1 MPSVATQTAYGDVI
15 ESVSLGSPRSPNTSS
30 KDWRQTQRP
39 SWLLIANRRSGM
51 SMKKHWTM
59 KHVITE
65 TEGGL
70 FIQLRGI
77 GYVQKHYDDFNFH
90 KSSDVVGMIICA
102 A

>member
-1 MPSVATQTAYGDVI
+1 
-15 ESVSLGSPRSPNTSS
+15 
-30 KDWRQTQRP
+30 
-39 SWLLIANRRSGM
+39 
-51 SMKKHWTM
+51 M

-102 A
+102 AWSLSLAFYHCAGVDSLTDDCFVFPQRNAYHVLEVV